1 MGGQSWRNKMMKE
14 RYKKLSYTNPFY
26 RKCSS
31 YLPLLILMSGCASL
45 PDAQIL
51 YYPAKTDV
59 TATFIQNLTCDENKT
74 TIFQSGRLTTSLAHS
89 ADLGKKPN
97 SINLKDFEGSL
108 TDGNISVTHY
118 PDGRLNTINAIST
131 GRGQQIISSVV
142 SIAGSFL
149 GVGGGQFAALST
161 IDPNQIKAVCT
172 VIHPD
177 AKSNSNVMALTYEA
191 KFDSS
196 TPDTMV
202 VVQKDE
208 KTDEKLNP
216 NTLINFVPNSATELN
231 LQKINAVI
239 NGASIFSTNLKLDKR
254 PSHKNNKNNCL
265 IKYKKKKKSG
275 TNDEEKYD
283 CLESNK
289 FDGLEANTVLI
300 KVQNSVEYTLKVA
313 RSFNNKLFPPE
324 MRTPVSDTKIRIAS
338 DKFYHVPFQTKPI
351 FGTSTSGLTLT
362 PMGSVA
368 AVNYN
373 STSGT
378 SAALDSITTIL
389 DEFQTPTSAERAT
402 EIAQEQRLL
411 RCIANPAEC
420 V

>member
-1 MGGQSWRNKMMKE
+1 MLIKR
-14 RYKKLSYTNPFY
+14 SYTNTLN
-26 RKCSS
+26 RKYSP
-31 YLPLLILMSGCASL
+31 YLSLLIFMGGCASL

-59 TATFIQNLTCDENKT
+59 TATFIQNLTCDKNKT
-74 TIFQSGRLTTSLAHS
+74 TIFQSGRLTTSVAHS
-89 ADLGKKPN
+89 ADLEEKPH

-131 GRGQQIISSVV
+131 GRGQQVISSVV
-142 SIAGSFL
+142 SIAGSFF
-149 GVGGGQFAALST
+149 GFDGGQLAGFST
-161 IDPNQIKAVCT
+161 QETDLDHNQIKAVCS

-196 TPDTMV
+196 TPDTV
-202 VVQKDE
+202 EVVQKDK
-208 KTDEKLNP
+208 KTDEKLN
-216 NTLINFVPNSATELN
+216 LINFVPDPATKLN
-231 LQKINAVI
+231 LQKINKVI

-254 PSHKNNKNNCL
+254 PSDKINPSNCL
-265 IKYKKKKKSG
+265 IKYKKKKKTG
-275 TNDEEKYD
+275 TNVEEKYE
-283 CLESNK
+283 CLENEK
-289 FDGLEANTVLI
+289 PDGLEANTVLI
-300 KVQNSVEYTLKVA
+300 RVQNSKLYTLKVVG
-313 RSFNNKLFPPE
+313 SFNTKLFRPE
-324 MRTPVSDTKIRIAS
+324 MHTPVSDTKIRIAS
-338 DKFYHVPFQTKPI
+338 DKFYHVPFQTQPI

-368 AVNYN
+368 AINYN

-378 SAALDSITTIL
+378 SAAIDSITSVL
-389 DEFQTPTSAERAT
+389 NEFQAPTPAERAT